1 MMNTNTIPKDLP
13 KTNPL
18 LFSFLVI
25 LDALKENVVFSGKY
39 EHDSNKKVT
48 PAFEYAV
55 NSWSMLYDNSSSLN
69 GKKQIQMRVSCAI
82 WNEKEDLGD
91 CGVTWTTFPD
101 GSDVKRIGVPAQYVY
116 DFEKWRNSTFD
127 TLEKIISALVYV
139 DDGVGRKKFKTLAD
153 IFGWEIEANR
163 VDYLY
168 AISHTSN
175 QFYGVG
181 ATFLLNGYYFNC
193 CPEIDAEHLSSKYLK
208 ELGFMFQE

>member
-1 MMNTNTIPKDLP
+1 MTNTSTIPKDLP

-39 EHDSNKKVT
+39 ERSQDKIT

-55 NSWSMLYDNSSSLN
+55 NSWSVVTDATTSVN
-69 GKKQIQMRVSCAI
+69 GEKMIQMRVSCAI
-82 WNEKEDLGD
+82 WNEKHDLGD
-91 CGVTWTTFPD
+91 CGVSWTTFPD
-101 GSDVKRIGVPAQYVY
+101 GSEVKRIGVPAQEVY
-116 DFEKWRNSTFD
+116 EFEKWRNSTFD
-127 TLEKIISALVYV
+127 TLEKIISTLVFK
-139 DDGVGRKKFKTLAD
+139 DDASGRKKFKTLAD
-153 IFGWEIEANR
+153 IFGWTIEGDR

-181 ATFLLNGYYFNC
+181 ATFLLNGYYYNC
-193 CPEIDAEHLSSKYLK
+193 CPLIETEHISSKYLD
-208 ELGFMFQE
+208 ELGFIFQE